1 MRFAHDLDTVVVSHV
16 YIWIRESNLM
26 KRIFAPILV
35 HAFLSLTALSPL
47 MIRPEFVSCQA
58 FGDGVQ
64 LEGGRSLM
72 MSA

>member
-35 HAFLSLTALSPL
+35 HAFLSLTALFHL
-47 MIRPEFVSCQA
+47 MIRPELVSCQA

-64 LEGGRSLM
+64 LDGRKN
-72 MSA
+72 